1 LKPPKAA
8 IPEHRDKGEE
18 PVRKSF
24 NISEKRVMLGIP
36 GVILFTTGVV
46 LALWAW
52 GPVGDRP
59 STSTAGVSWNVEYW
73 HRTAEGRVLEHKRT
87 SNAIVASGLEHA
99 MERLIAGNQSDVN
112 LAFTTPVTGAVGES
126 NAFDQIVLMGT
137 DDAASNG
144 LAAADILLLVDGGN
158 GDNDNQAAGGAKYN
172 PADGAYSNVGT
183 TSDGDGKVTLKFL
196 ADGNPVAATQMH
208 LVKRAPYN
216 TADGA
221 ALIVAADIL
230 ATLEISVD
238 LADTDTLT
246 IEWTIDLD

>member
-1 LKPPKAA
+1 M
-8 IPEHRDKGEE
+8 
-18 PVRKSF
+18 RKSF

-52 GPVGDRP
+52 GPVGDSP

-99 MERLIAGNQSDVN
+99 MERLIAGNDSDAT
-112 LAFTTPVTGAVGES
+112 LAFTDPGAAEIGEA
-126 NAFDQIVLMGT
+126 NTFDQIVLMDT
-137 DDAASNG
+137 DDAASDG
-144 LAAADILLLVDGGN
+144 LLAANILLNADGGTGGN
-158 GDNDNQAAGGAKYN
+158 AGQAAGGTKNN
-172 PADGAYSNVGT
+172 PADGAYSDVGD

-196 ADGNPVAATQMH
+196 ADGNPDAATQMH
-208 LVKRAPYN
+208 LVKAAVDD

-221 ALIVAADIL
+221 AAIDAADIL

>member
-1 LKPPKAA
+1 
-8 IPEHRDKGEE
+8 
-18 PVRKSF
+18 
-24 NISEKRVMLGIP
+24 
-36 GVILFTTGVV
+36 VILFTTGVV

-73 HRTAEGRVLEHKRT
+73 HRTAEGRVLQHKRT

-99 MERLIAGNQSDVN
+99 MERLIAGNDSDAT
-112 LAFTTPVTGAVGES
+112 LAFTDPGAAEIGEA
-126 NAFDQIVLMGT
+126 NTFDQIVLMDT
-137 DDAASNG
+137 DDAASDNL
-144 LAAADILLLVDGGN
+144 LAANILLNVDGGTGGN
-158 GDNDNQAAGGAKYN
+158 AGQAAGGTKNN
-172 PADGAYSNVGT
+172 PADGAYSDVGD

-196 ADGNPVAATQMH
+196 ADGNPDAATQMH
-208 LVKRAPYN
+208 LVKAAVDD

-221 ALIVAADIL
+221 AAIDAADIL